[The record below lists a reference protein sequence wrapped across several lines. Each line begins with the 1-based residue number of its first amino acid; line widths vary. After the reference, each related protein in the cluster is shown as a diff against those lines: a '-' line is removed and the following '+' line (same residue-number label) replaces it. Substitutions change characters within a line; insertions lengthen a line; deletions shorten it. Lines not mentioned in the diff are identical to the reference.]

1 MGYFHHR
8 FVLETIV
15 HEERQVALH
24 IYDNTFKQLNE
35 KYELLAQ
42 SIISD
47 EQIIKAFERGDR
59 QRLLSLTAPIYN
71 DLLAENPYL
80 SIMHFHTKETRSFL
94 RLHKPLK
101 YADELGG
108 IRHMIGSVNA
118 SKNRLSGI
126 EVGRCGVHYRLAL
139 PVFNAQG
146 RHLGAFEFGISIDYL
161 FDLFSREYGFTPLL
175 LLKKESFARM
185 EEKKGLNYTL
195 FGEGYYLVTPSKDPL
210 FDLLDTEVLDEKY
223 TLLSNAGRDNLVFG
237 VTDLRNSIG
246 EDLGKIL
253 FVKNLNFYTDKI
265 AFVERVTFGLAAL
278 ILLFSFFLL
287 RKTFTSYIVMI
298 DRYKSVLE
306 IKNRSLL
313 RLAHTDHLTKI
324 SNRKSIEKL
333 LKEELKRANRYRRP
347 LSLIMLDVDDFKK
360 INDTFGYSAGDKVL
374 RQLSRIV
381 SSAIR
386 DTDHFGRWGGE
397 EFIIVTTETP
407 LENALQLGEKI
418 RALLSTADFDG
429 DQKVSC
435 SIGVAPYH
443 HGDDY
448 DRLLSHAD
456 IAMYAAKNSG
466 KDRVLSYS
474 DI

>member
-1 MGYFHHR
+1 
-8 FVLETIV
+8 
-15 HEERQVALH
+15 
-24 IYDNTFKQLNE
+24 
-35 KYELLAQ
+35 
-42 SIISD
+42 
-47 EQIIKAFERGDR
+47 
-59 QRLLSLTAPIYN
+59 
-71 DLLAENPYL
+71 
-80 SIMHFHTKETRSFL
+80 
-94 RLHKPLK
+94 
-101 YADELGG
+101 
-108 IRHMIGSVNA
+108 MIGSVNA

-126 EVGRCGVHYRLAL
+126 EVGKCGVHYRLAL
-139 PVFNAQG
+139 PVFNTQG

-175 LLKKESFARM
+175 LLKKKSFELI
-185 EEKKGLNYTL
+185 EEKSRGLNYTL
-195 FGEGYYLVTPSKDPL
+195 FGQEHYLIVPSKDPI

-223 TLLSNAGRDNLVFG
+223 TLLSNAGRDDLVFG
-237 VTDLRNSIG
+237 VTDLRNSIE

-287 RKTFTSYIVMI
+287 RKTFTSYIVMM

-333 LKEELKRANRYRRP
+333 LKEELKRANRYQRP

-360 INDTFGYSAGDKVL
+360 INDTFGHSGGDKVL
-374 RQLSRIV
+374 RQLSRII

-407 LENALQLGEKI
+407 LENALHLCEKI
-418 RALLSTADFDG
+418 RTLLSTAKFEG

-435 SIGVAPYH
+435 SIGVAPYR

-448 DRLLSHAD
+448 DRLLSNAD
-456 IAMYAAKNSG
+456 LAMYEAKNSG
-466 KDRVLSYS
+466 KDRVVSYGTIQ
-474 DI
+474 DIN